1 MKRKK
6 LSKSQYMRRKR
17 KTPVMKANKKVLYTS
32 SVALSLFATGIT
44 APNVFAL
51 DWNPRSV
58 SEISQEIEDK
68 GGKLTY
74 TVKYGDTL
82 SAIAEAMNIDLDILA
97 QVNQIADVNL
107 IFPDTVLTTTVD
119 QNHQVTQIEIQAP
132 VQEEATENTVQATV
146 DIAAN
151 EITVDDTVIPLES
164 TDAPSSSAS
173 ITEVSVETPVEEAPV
188 TEVPVETPV
197 EEAPITEISVKTPVE
212 KAPITEVSV
221 EAPVEEAPV
230 TEVPVETP
238 LEETPVEEVPVTE
251 VSVETPVE
259 EAPVT
264 EVPVE
269 TPLEET
275 PVEEV
280 PVTEVSVET
289 PVEEAPVTEGPAE
302 TPVEEALVTEVPAE
316 TPVEEAPVAEVNSV
330 EAAPVTS
337 TPAAS
342 TATTVA
348 TVSTTSSST
357 TSSYD
362 VGLQPQVA
370 AFRAE
375 VANAFGITSFSGYR
389 AGDTGDHGK
398 GLAIDF
404 MVPQS
409 SALGDQVAAYAA
421 ANLASKNISY
431 IIWKQRF
438 YSPYASI
445 YGPAYTWNLM
455 PDRGSI
461 TENHYDHVHVS
472 FNQ

>member
-32 SVALSLFATGIT
+32 SLALSLFATGIT

-51 DWNPRSV
+51 DWTPRSV

-132 VQEEATENTVQATV
+132 VQEEAAENTVQATV

-151 EITVDDTVIPLES
+151 EITVNDTVIPLES

-173 ITEVSVETPVEEAPV
+173 I
-188 TEVPVETPV
+188 
-197 EEAPITEISVKTPVE
+197 
-212 KAPITEVSV
+212 
-221 EAPVEEAPV
+221 
-230 TEVPVETP
+230 
-238 LEETPVEEVPVTE
+238 TE

-289 PVEEAPVTEGPAE
+289 PVEEAPA
-302 TPVEEALVTEVPAE
+302 TEVSVK

-330 EAAPVTS
+330 EAAPVTP

-409 SALGDQVAAYAA
+409 SALGDQVAAYAV
-421 ANLASKNISY
+421 ANVASKNISY

>member
-32 SVALSLFATGIT
+32 SLALSLFATGIT

-51 DWNPRSV
+51 DWTPRSV

-132 VQEEATENTVQATV
+132 VQEEAAENTVQATV

-188 TEVPVETPV
+188 TEVPVETP
-197 EEAPITEISVKTPVE
+197 
-212 KAPITEVSV
+212 
-221 EAPVEEAPV
+221 
-230 TEVPVETP
+230 

-251 VSVETPVE
+251 VSVET
-259 EAPVT
+259 
-264 EVPVE
+264 
-269 TPLEET
+269 L
-275 PVEEV
+275 
-280 PVTEVSVET
+280 
-289 PVEEAPVTEGPAE
+289 VEEAPVTEGPAE

-330 EAAPVTS
+330 EAAPVTP

-357 TSSYD
+357 TSLYD

>member
-32 SVALSLFATGIT
+32 SLALSLFATGIT

-51 DWNPRSV
+51 DWTPRSV

-132 VQEEATENTVQATV
+132 VQEAAAENTVQATV

-151 EITVDDTVIPLES
+151 EITVNDTVIPLES

-188 TEVPVETPV
+188 TEV
-197 EEAPITEISVKTPVE
+197 SVKT
-212 KAPITEVSV
+212 S
-221 EAPVEEAPV
+221 
-230 TEVPVETP
+230 
-238 LEETPVEEVPVTE
+238 
-251 VSVETPVE
+251 
-259 EAPVT
+259 
-264 EVPVE
+264 
-269 TPLEET
+269 
-275 PVEEV
+275 
-280 PVTEVSVET
+280 
-289 PVEEAPVTEGPAE
+289 VEEAPVTEGPAE

-316 TPVEEAPVAEVNSV
+316 TPVEEAPIADVNSV
-330 EAAPVTS
+330 EAAPVTP

-409 SALGDQVAAYAA
+409 SALGDQVAAYAV
-421 ANLASKNISY
+421 ANVASKNISY

>member
-32 SVALSLFATGIT
+32 SLALSLFATGIT

-132 VQEEATENTVQATV
+132 VQEEAAENTVQATV

-188 TEVPVETPV
+188 TEVPVETP
-197 EEAPITEISVKTPVE
+197 
-212 KAPITEVSV
+212 
-221 EAPVEEAPV
+221 
-230 TEVPVETP
+230 

-264 EVPVE
+264 EVP
-269 TPLEET
+269 
-275 PVEEV
+275 
-280 PVTEVSVET
+280 
-289 PVEEAPVTEGPAE
+289 
-302 TPVEEALVTEVPAE
+302 AE

-330 EAAPVTS
+330 EAAPVTP

>member
-32 SVALSLFATGIT
+32 SLALSLFATGIT

-132 VQEEATENTVQATV
+132 VQEEAAENTVQATV

-151 EITVDDTVIPLES
+151 EITVNDTVIPLES

-173 ITEVSVETPVEEAPV
+173 ITEVSVET
-188 TEVPVETPV
+188 
-197 EEAPITEISVKTPVE
+197 
-212 KAPITEVSV
+212 
-221 EAPVEEAPV
+221 PVEEAPV

-289 PVEEAPVTEGPAE
+289 PVEEAPIAD
-302 TPVEEALVTEVPAE
+302 
-316 TPVEEAPVAEVNSV
+316 VNSV
-330 EAAPVTS
+330 EAAPVTP

-342 TATTVA
+342 TATTFA

>member
-32 SVALSLFATGIT
+32 SLALSLFATGIT

-51 DWNPRSV
+51 DWTPRSV

-132 VQEEATENTVQATV
+132 VQEEAAENTVQATV

-151 EITVDDTVIPLES
+151 EITVNDTVIPLES
-164 TDAPSSSAS
+164 TDASSSSAS

-197 EEAPITEISVKTPVE
+197 EEAPITE
-212 KAPITEVSV
+212 
-221 EAPVEEAPV
+221 
-230 TEVPVETP
+230 
-238 LEETPVEEVPVTE
+238 

-259 EAPVT
+259 EALVT
-264 EVPVE
+264 EVPV
-269 TPLEET
+269 
-275 PVEEV
+275 
-280 PVTEVSVET
+280 
-289 PVEEAPVTEGPAE
+289 E

-330 EAAPVTS
+330 EAAPVTP

>member
-32 SVALSLFATGIT
+32 SLALSLFATGIT

-51 DWNPRSV
+51 DWTPRSV

-132 VQEEATENTVQATV
+132 VQEEAAENTVQATV

-151 EITVDDTVIPLES
+151 EITVDDTVITLES

-173 ITEVSVETPVEEAPV
+173 I
-188 TEVPVETPV
+188 
-197 EEAPITEISVKTPVE
+197 
-212 KAPITEVSV
+212 
-221 EAPVEEAPV
+221 
-230 TEVPVETP
+230 
-238 LEETPVEEVPVTE
+238 TE

-289 PVEEAPVTEGPAE
+289 LVEEAPVTEGPAE

-316 TPVEEAPVAEVNSV
+316 TLVEEAPVAEVNSV
-330 EAAPVTS
+330 EAAPVTP

>member
-32 SVALSLFATGIT
+32 SLALSLFATGIT

-51 DWNPRSV
+51 DWTPRSV

-82 SAIAEAMNIDLDILA
+82 SAIAEAMNIDLDIIA

-132 VQEEATENTVQATV
+132 VQEETAENTVQATV

-151 EITVDDTVIPLES
+151 EITVDDTVITLES

-173 ITEVSVETPVEEAPV
+173 I
-188 TEVPVETPV
+188 
-197 EEAPITEISVKTPVE
+197 
-212 KAPITEVSV
+212 
-221 EAPVEEAPV
+221 
-230 TEVPVETP
+230 
-238 LEETPVEEVPVTE
+238 TE

-289 PVEEAPVTEGPAE
+289 LVEEAPVTEGPAE

-316 TPVEEAPVAEVNSV
+316 TLVEEAPVAEVNSV
-330 EAAPVTS
+330 EAAPVTP

-342 TATTVA
+342 TTTTVA
-348 TVSTTSSST
+348 TVSTTSSSI